1 MLLLDPRNQLDIYMD
16 SLSEKPFRE
25 NIFFNYLILGN
36 DEAELS
42 CEIKIDENGVSR
54 NMASIDLSAEGIISV
69 LSEIKKTRNTLM
81 ITHTHPPASEFKD
94 SWQIY
99 DGFFS
104 LQDFKFIKNI
114 NRAIEILHMERVPV
128 FYLLIDIPYYC
139 GIYYLKEQFSDYLIP
154 DLENKGLKQKTWREQ
169 YARLSYNVRG

>member
-54 NMASIDLSAEGIISV
+54 NMASIDLSAAISP
-69 LSEIKKTRNTLM
+69 SQPCSR
-81 ITHTHPPASEFKD
+81 
-94 SWQIY
+94 
-99 DGFFS
+99 
-104 LQDFKFIKNI
+104 
-114 NRAIEILHMERVPV
+114 
-128 FYLLIDIPYYC
+128 
-139 GIYYLKEQFSDYLIP
+139 
-154 DLENKGLKQKTWREQ
+154 
-169 YARLSYNVRG
+169 